1 MLAPLAKLLII
12 TANRKRE
19 FIMLVFKGKLRDHP
33 RNAVENELYHF
44 RNRVFSDRLG
54 WDVESYHGLER
65 DSFDTPDTHWV
76 LIEDEQGVCACI
88 RLLNCADA
96 YMLPTIFPTAL
107 AGENPPHTPDVWEL
121 TRLAIDAP
129 RAPRMSNG
137 VSELTCV
144 LLREVYAF
152 AHPRGIKELVGVAS
166 LPAERIFRRL
176 GIPMSRL
183 GHRQSVDLGAVRGV
197 GLRFYL
203 DEHFARAVSRPL
215 IGHYQPI
222 HHRSRELTA
231 QI

>member
-1 MLAPLAKLLII
+1 
-12 TANRKRE
+12 
-19 FIMLVFKGKLRDHP
+19 MLVFKGKLRDHP
-33 RNAVENELYHF
+33 RNAVESELYQF

-65 DSFDTPDTHWV
+65 DGFDTPDAHWV

-88 RLLNCADA
+88 RLLNCANA

-107 AGENPPHTPDVWEL
+107 AGESAPRTPDIWEL

-129 RAPRMSNG
+129 RAPRMTNG

-152 AHPRGIKELVGVAS
+152 ARSRGIKELVGVAS

-176 GIPMSRL
+176 GIPMVRL
-183 GHRQSVDLGAVRGV
+183 GHRQAVDLGAVRGV

-203 DEHFARAVSRPL
+203 DERFARAVSQPL
-215 IGHYQPI
+215 IGHYQTLN
-222 HHRSRELTA
+222 HRSHECSHELAA